1 MLIPFVA
8 STLTSAFSKLPAMRI
23 GERIAA
29 LREARGWTQTELASR
44 AGVTASAINQ
54 IESGLTKRPS
64 IETLFPIA
72 DALNVDAREL
82 AGLDAEIDDLGQAI
96 AHVLR
101 ELPAERQ
108 IEIAHYTQY
117 QAGQV
122 TKLLANDSFARYM
135 NLLTKLIDDKKDGPE
150 TSE

>member
-1 MLIPFVA
+1 M
-8 STLTSAFSKLPAMRI
+8 KI
-23 GERIAA
+23 GRRIAE
-29 LREARGWTQTELASR
+29 LREAKGWTQSELAAK
-44 AGVTASAINQ
+44 AGVTPSAINQ

-82 AGLDAEIDDLGQAI
+82 AGLDKATDDLALVI

-101 ELPAERQ
+101 ELPEERKT
-108 IEIAHYTQY
+108 EIARYTQY

-122 TKLLANDSFARYM
+122 TRLLANESFAKYM
-135 NLLTKLIDDKKDGPE
+135 NLLTKLIADRNGTPPDPE
-150 TSE
+150 